1 MDGIFNVALKDAN
14 DVQIWTADPVSTE
27 ASGNGTFS
35 GVTISDDYATLKML
49 STADASGFNETWLV
63 ESNNNLDLQ
72 HRNGSG
78 GYLANLI
85 RLDLK
90 TTSGGGL
97 NLMTIYGPAL
107 FEDNIT
113 LGSGKTVDGREV
125 SVDGVKLDTL
135 SAPITAA
142 ANHIRLG
149 REYLI
154 DGTIATST
162 SDVAATATEDTF
174 RTYGK
179 TGASTVL
186 SSMDTY
192 VPSEATGV
200 ILDVQLVVTAQSG
213 NNAVL
218 SFNACSADLSP
229 IAGDSNRV
237 GFANAYESSAPSGAF
252 TRSGS
257 MTRVVVPLNSS
268 GIFKATFKQT
278 TTYERSCVIYYR
290 GYVTD

>member
-1 MDGIFNVALKDAN
+1 MSNYSNPFGGAAKDTAN
-14 DVQIWTADPVSTE
+14 STVLGADHDTQYEAIATMSST
-27 ASGNGTFS
+27 
-35 GVTISDDYATLKML
+35 
-49 STADASGFNETWLV
+49 
-63 ESNNNLDLQ
+63 
-72 HRNGSG
+72 
-78 GYLANLI
+78 
-85 RLDLK
+85 
-90 TTSGGGL
+90 
-97 NLMTIYGPAL
+97 
-107 FEDNIT
+107 
-113 LGSGKTVDGREV
+113 
-125 SVDGVKLDTL
+125 KLDTSGLRAAVEAASDSNVFTDADHTKLNTL
-135 SAPITAA
+135 SSPVAAA

-154 DGTIATST
+154 DGTITTST

-186 SSMDTY
+186 SSMNTY

-237 GFANAYESSAPSGAF
+237 GFANAYESSAPSGAL